1 MGGSSSQAK
10 GLSTEVVQFVVLEG
24 QGGQVIAQLCSS
36 GVLAP
41 HDLQDWQE
49 QICRE
54 PHQTTLESKDL
65 AFLDSERALSMY
77 VFVNDIYLCFC
88 FLILG

>member
-1 MGGSSSQAK
+1 MYDPLWGQRVIIQGSSRTYHILLTLLHHCK
-10 GLSTEVVQFVVLEG
+10 GKVMS
-24 QGGQVIAQLCSS
+24 
-36 GVLAP
+36 AP

-49 QICRE
+49 QLCRE

-65 AFLDSERALSMY
+65 AFLESERDLSTY
-77 VFVNDIYLCFC
+77 VFLNDISLFFC